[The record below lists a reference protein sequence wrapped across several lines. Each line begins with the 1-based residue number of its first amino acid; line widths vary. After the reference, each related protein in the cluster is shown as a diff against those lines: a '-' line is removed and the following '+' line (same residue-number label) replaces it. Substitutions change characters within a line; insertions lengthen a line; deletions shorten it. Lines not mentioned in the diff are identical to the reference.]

1 MSKTVLDDHWLMI
14 KCYVLDLE
22 RKAKVIQRSSGITN
36 NRMAKLGWFTFN
48 QFNRSDTT
56 KLMNDVDAILLLL
69 HYR

>member
-22 RKAKVIQRSSGITN
+22 RKAKVIQRYSEITN